1 MTLSLPLRHLRSPDE
16 TQHDASI
23 LKAVQVAMPQ
33 LASTLD
39 VIVDSFLLAG
49 HSWSDIAEENPQLLE
64 MLRGHLVSLHGTVYP
79 EVEDEADF
87 VQLFECLVFEYLQ
100 HRAQN
105 VVEHPKFPDFFD
117 IFLNRLRSRIA
128 TLGTLLLAQVPRD
141 SIVKVTRR
149 SIHDA
154 YREALEDF
162 QRLSHDPLTGVLKK
176 EVFERVRRREVERL
190 FRYVDGTILA
200 QFFID
205 IDKFKTLNDTQ
216 GHPAGDRAL
225 VRFSEVVHATLQR
238 KQLDVIG
245 RYGGDEFEA
254 LCLVRSPEE
263 AKNLAEQ
270 LRRAVQEA
278 FRDDTFPLTITIGV
292 SLFSPRLLQGNIPR
306 EQIADYLDHASSLL
320 RLESDQA
327 LLVAKY
333 ARGRNAVVLFSE
345 IDDEERTRAN
355 NVKAVEDLARAN
367 MKSID

>member
-1 MTLSLPLRHLRSPDE
+1 MSFTLMTVSLRQLRSSED

-23 LKAVQVAMPQ
+23 LQAIQVAMPQ

-39 VIVDSFLLAG
+39 VIVDSFLLVG
-49 HSWSDIAEENPQLLE
+49 RSWSDVDEQLLE
-64 MLRGHLVSLHGTVYP
+64 TLRGHLVSLHGTVYP

-87 VQLFECLVFEYLQ
+87 IQLFECLVFEYLQ
-100 HRAQN
+100 HRARN
-105 VVEHPKFPDFFD
+105 VVEHPKFPDFFG
-117 IFLNRLRSRIA
+117 IFLNRLKSRIA
-128 TLGTLLLAQVPRD
+128 TVGTLLLAQVPRD

-200 QFFID
+200 QLFID

-225 VRFSEVVHATLQR
+225 VRFSEVARATLQR

-263 AKNLAEQ
+263 AKHLAEQ
-270 LRRAVQEA
+270 LRRATQEA
-278 FRDDTFPLTITIGV
+278 FQDDTFPLTITIGV
-292 SLFSPRLLQGNIPR
+292 SLFRPRLLQGTLPR
-306 EQIADYLDHASSLL
+306 EEITDHLDSSSSLL

-333 ARGRNAVVLFSE
+333 VRGRNTVVLFHE
-345 IDDEERTRAN
+345 IGDAERDRAN
-355 NVKAVEDLARAN
+355 AVKVKEDLARAQ
-367 MKSID
+367 KID